1 MTTWL
6 DDGSAAIDRYVRSLI
21 VRTDK
26 TRRLYRIE
34 LGAFQRFII
43 GHGDWDDLTESA
55 VTAWVQARA
64 RQIPL
69 SLVIDRAGN
78 VNRFLEALVH
88 DGSLAANPF
97 RTIRDRYGEHRLAP
111 IVRALASADPSR
123 ALEALQPLPR
133 WGSPLG
139 PLMRD
144 HLVLMRAMG
153 YRYVSQEVRFAAFD
167 RFLQSRPDLTEQPLG
182 QMVKAWSQ
190 CPPTI
195 AHAWNCAEFGAD
207 LSRAM
212 RRRDPTAALLPR
224 DRRQHRQI
232 RQQYRR
238 PYIYSPAE
246 VSRILEIARAWP
258 APRWPLLPSTMYAMF
273 VLAYCAGLRLGEILR
288 LNVGDVLLT
297 ESAIEIRNS
306 KFFKS
311 RRLPLAESVFNVLR
325 DYLDARRRAGGPA
338 DAASP
343 LFWHERGD
351 GRYSMTRAE
360 KILVAV
366 LRRAGLKTGRGRT
379 GPRIHD
385 MRHAF
390 VVNRMLAWYREGI
403 DAGPRLQY
411 LVTYLG
417 HKSLHSTLTY
427 LTITQELLQHASD
440 RYRAAGGAKLLHVE
454 GEGGAL

>member
-1 MTTWL
+1 MSTGL
-6 DDGSAAIDRYVRSLI
+6 HDDGDVIDGYVRSLV

-26 TRRLYRIE
+26 TRQLYRIE
-34 LGAFQRFII
+34 LAAFQRFVINR
-43 GHGDWDDLTESA
+43 GDWNELTESA
-55 VTAWVQARA
+55 VIAWVQARA

-69 SLVIDRAGN
+69 SLVIDRASN
-78 VNRFLEALVH
+78 VNRFLDTRVRDGALA
-88 DGSLAANPF
+88 GNPF
-97 RTIRDRYGEHRLAP
+97 RIIQDRYGEHRLAP
-111 IVRALASADPSR
+111 VVRALANADPSR
-123 ALEALQPLPR
+123 ALEALRPLPR
-133 WGSPLG
+133 WGSALG

-144 HLVLMRAMG
+144 HVVAMRAMG

-167 RFLQSRPDLTEQPLG
+167 RFLQTRPDLTEEPLSK
-182 QMVKAWSQ
+182 MVQAWTQ
-190 CPPTI
+190 IPPTN
-195 AHAWNCAEFGAD
+195 AHAWNCAELGAD

-212 RRRDPTAALLPR
+212 RRIDPTAALLPR
-224 DRRQHRQI
+224 DRRQQRQI
-232 RQQYRR
+232 RQRYRR

-258 APRWPLLPSTMYAMF
+258 APRWPLLPSTIYAMF

-288 LNVGDVLLT
+288 LNVGDVLLA
-297 ESAIEIRNS
+297 ESAIEIRNT

-311 RRLPLAESVFNVLR
+311 RRLPLADSVFSALR
-325 DYLDARRRAGGPA
+325 DYLDARRHAGGPA
-338 DAASP
+338 DSASP
-343 LFWHERGD
+343 LFWHEKGD

-366 LRRAGLKTGRGRT
+366 LRRSGLKTGPGRT

-385 MRHAF
+385 MRHSF

-427 LTITQELLQHASD
+427 LTVTQELLQHASE
-440 RYRAAGGAKLLHVE
+440 RYRAAGGAKVLHA
-454 GEGGAL
+454 EGGAS

>member
-1 MTTWL
+1 MSTWL
-6 DDGSAAIDRYVRSLI
+6 DNRGAVIDRYVRSLI
-21 VRTDK
+21 VRTDN

-34 LGAFQRFII
+34 LDAFRRFII
-43 GHGDWDDLTESA
+43 NHGDWDELTEGA

-78 VNRFLEALVH
+78 VNRFLDTLVRE
-88 DGSLAANPF
+88 GYLASNPF
-97 RTIRDRYGEHRLAP
+97 RAIRNRYGIRRLAP
-111 IVRALASADPSR
+111 LVRALASTDP
-123 ALEALQPLPR
+123 AQTLETLRPLPR
-133 WGSPLG
+133 WGSSLG
-139 PLMRD
+139 PLMRE

-167 RFLQSRPDLTEQPLG
+167 RFLQTRPELTEQPLRT
-182 QMVKAWSQ
+182 MVQAWSQ
-190 CPPTI
+190 SPPTI
-195 AHAWNCAEFGAD
+195 AHAWSCAEFGAD

-212 RRRDPTAALLPR
+212 RRMDPTVTLLPR

-232 RQQYRR
+232 RQRYRQ

-246 VSRILEIARAWP
+246 VSRILEIARTWP
-258 APRWPLLPSTMYAMF
+258 APRWPLLPLTMYTML

-288 LNVGDVLLT
+288 LNVGDVLLA
-297 ESAIEIRNS
+297 ESAIEIRNT

-311 RRLPLAESVFNVLR
+311 RRLPLAESVFSALG
-325 DYLDARRRAGGPA
+325 DYLDARSRAGGPA
-338 DAASP
+338 DPASP
-343 LFWHERGD
+343 LFWHDRGE

-366 LRRAGLKTGRGRT
+366 LRRSGLKTGRGCT

-390 VVNRMLAWYREGI
+390 VVNRMLTWYREGI

-427 LTITQELLQHASD
+427 LTVTQELLQHASE
-440 RYRAAGGAKLLHVE
+440 RYRTAGAKVLHA
-454 GEGGAL
+454 EGGAS